1 MQVAAVKRDPRA
13 QGDQG
18 ERSAMLWY
26 GGRGAAVFMPVFHSP
41 DFDLIADWGT
51 GLVRVQVK
59 TSSVFVKARWYV
71 VVCTR
76 GGNRSWSGLVKY
88 LDPSRYDYLFVL
100 VGDGRRWFIPASEVA
115 GRTRIVLGGP
125 KYAEHEI
132 DAGEPLRIGSPTLD
146 SALPWRDSRAVKGD
160 GL

>member
-1 MQVAAVKRDPRA
+1 
-13 QGDQG
+13 
-18 ERSAMLWY
+18 MLWY

-100 VGDGRRWFIPASEVA
+100 VGDGRRWFIPAQKWPAELALCSA
-115 GRTRIVLGGP
+115 APSTQNTRSTLVS
-125 KYAEHEI
+125 
-132 DAGEPLRIGSPTLD
+132 RCGSG
-146 SALPWRDSRAVKGD
+146 ARR
-160 GL
+160 